1 MNNLREKQKL
11 LKELNRGKGKYYLLI
26 LFVILT
32 FIYIVDEISSNIN
45 TTLQP
50 YVILDLF
57 RVPGADVNSKEYASA
72 LGKFTVITMFSYVM
86 MLIAPFYKALADR
99 FGRRIFLILNTTLMS
114 VGMLICMIAPHY
126 IVYIIGALVITFVKS
141 NDMQVMYI
149 IETAPKE
156 HRAKICN
163 TTKAIALVSV
173 SLIGVFKM
181 MFFRSSDITTWRMV
195 FLIPV
200 IIGLVVSVI
209 AIPFIRET
217 PVFIEKRL
225 SALGEKTEQRDT
237 GSKTIG
243 DSLEK
248 PSETNGGVGKAF
260 KLIFSDKQLRNIMIA
275 SVAFALVTGITSYYM
290 TVLEASRQT
299 GVITEGVL
307 NLILV
312 IFPFVNGIFT
322 MICGFISDSAG
333 RKKACFI
340 FSAIA
345 GVGLV
350 MFVLGAYF
358 GAPSYIIGIGYGMFI
373 GTLWS
378 ITDTLVLVMPAE
390 STPTNMRASVMGV
403 MSLLL
408 SAGMAISIILFALG
422 VNIVG
427 SKHIGMLSIAICI
440 PLMILSCILLS
451 KVEETK
457 GNDLDEI

>member
-1 MNNLREKQKL
+1 MNNLREKKKL

-99 FGRRIFLILNTTLMS
+99 FGRRLFLILNTTLMS

-260 KLIFSDKQLRNIMIA
+260 KLIFQINS
-275 SVAFALVTGITSYYM
+275 
-290 TVLEASRQT
+290 LE
-299 GVITEGVL
+299 
-307 NLILV
+307 
-312 IFPFVNGIFT
+312 
-322 MICGFISDSAG
+322 IS
-333 RKKACFI
+333 
-340 FSAIA
+340 
-345 GVGLV
+345 
-350 MFVLGAYF
+350 
-358 GAPSYIIGIGYGMFI
+358 
-373 GTLWS
+373 
-378 ITDTLVLVMPAE
+378 
-390 STPTNMRASVMGV
+390 
-403 MSLLL
+403 
-408 SAGMAISIILFALG
+408 
-422 VNIVG
+422 
-427 SKHIGMLSIAICI
+427 
-440 PLMILSCILLS
+440 
-451 KVEETK
+451 
-457 GNDLDEI
+457 

>member
-99 FGRRIFLILNTTLMS
+99 FGRRLFLILNTTLMS

>member
-99 FGRRIFLILNTTLMS
+99 FGRRLFLILNTTLMS

-299 GVITEGVL
+299 GVITEDVL